1 MQRRLASTILVLWL
15 PLSAVHAQD
24 TDPRTTA
31 DSSAPFAIEDNSFFV
46 EEAFNQE
53 AGVVQTIF
61 GSTFLLA
68 PGWAATVTQEWP
80 VPGIRHQLSVTV
92 PFGRVNEETGA
103 GDVAVNYRYQLLEE
117 GAGRPA
123 LSPRITVLMPTGST
137 RRGLG
142 AGAWGIQTNVP
153 VSKQVRDFYF
163 HGNVGTTW
171 YPSATFTDP
180 SLAPASG
187 GEDGPARA
195 LTSPF
200 LAGSAIYRLK
210 PMMHLM
216 LESVVTWQ
224 QALVAP
230 GVTDRAAIRVLSP
243 GVRGG
248 WNRGDSQVVV
258 GAAVPVTWGP
268 GDPDAGLFVY
278 ASYEA
283 VFWRTR
289 KP

>member
-1 MQRRLASTILVLWL
+1 MVMLWLLVL
-15 PLSAVHAQD
+15 AVHAQD
-24 TDPRTTA
+24 PDIRSTA
-31 DSSAPFAIEDNSFFV
+31 DSSRPFEIEDNSFFV

-61 GSTFLLA
+61 GGAFLLV

-92 PFGRVNEETGA
+92 PFGRVNGETGP
-103 GDVAVNYRYQLLEE
+103 GDVAMNYRYQLLEE

-123 LSPRITVLMPTGST
+123 MSPRFTVLMPTGST

-163 HGNVGTTW
+163 HGNAGMTW
-171 YPSATFTDP
+171 YPNATFTDP
-180 SLAPASG
+180 SIAPVSG
-187 GEDGPARA
+187 GDDGPARA

-200 LAGSAIYRLK
+200 LAGSTIYRLK

-224 QALVAP
+224 QVLVAR

-248 WNRGDSQVVV
+248 WNHGDSQYVV

-268 GDPDAGLFVY
+268 GQPDAGLFVY

-283 VFWRTR
+283 VFWRGR